1 MFPGKDKLV
10 LYFEDTKKRLGST
23 CVIHPALLSEL
34 HEMLGD
40 ENVVVK

>member
-1 MFPGKDKLV
+1 MV
-10 LYFEDTKKRLGST
+10 LYFNDTKKRVGTT

-34 HEMLGD
+34 RSLLGE